1 MKSQEKGLL
10 TDTLQENA
18 DSVNTP
24 SSTFSM
30 YTKSVKLLLFLPCIA
45 HIFVTQSEVKSYAPF
60 AQARFP

>member
-1 MKSQEKGLL
+1 M

-30 YTKSVKLLLFLPCIA
+30 YTKSVKLFLFLPRIA
-45 HIFVTQSEVKSYAPF
+45 HSFVTQSEVKSYAPF